1 MSLYG
6 EFQEIKDNTYI
17 DDSMAIAIASVL
29 KDEYGIKFSKY
40 QFNTCKVNLTFNL
53 DLYDFPFL
61 REGMDADI
69 WIMHKFGNPIKEFF
83 KNIISDDTDL
93 YLVDC
98 RYTKRDMF
106 IRSAMESDV
115 ISVNFYFE
123 YFKQFKNQL
132 QPEPTVY
139 GQNYEKTIYSFD
151 SCHDL
156 NWL

>member
-1 MSLYG
+1 MSIYSDLL
-6 EFQEIKDNTYI
+6 EIKDNTYI
-17 DDSMAIAIASVL
+17 DDSMALAIASVL
-29 KDEYGIKFSKY
+29 KDEYGIKFSKNR
-40 QFNTCKVNLTFNL
+40 FNNCKVMLTFNL
-53 DLYDFPFL
+53 SFYEFPF
-61 REGMDADI
+61 RDAEFDTNI

-83 KNIISDDTDL
+83 KNIISDDVDL

-98 RYTKRDMF
+98 RYTKRDLC
-106 IRSAMESDV
+106 IQNAMEPDV

-151 SCHDL
+151 SRHDFNRL
-156 NWL
+156 